1 MLNAIYYAVNHGA
14 TVIHMSLNYSRSS
27 QELDDAVSYANS
39 MGVICVTAGG
49 NDGRQATVYPG
60 VLKNVIDVASTGDN
74 VTLTRIYWLC
84 STTRAGLCI
93 FLPSLFSTRKC
104 RRFRHSNYR
113 TNLDLE
119 WRQ

>member
-1 MLNAIYYAVNHGA
+1 
-14 TVIHMSLNYSRSS
+14 
-27 QELDDAVSYANS
+27 
-39 MGVICVTAGG
+39 MGVIGMAVAG
-49 NDGRQATVYPG
+49 NDGRQATVHPG
-60 VLKNVIDVASTGDN
+60 ALKNVIDVASAGDN
-74 VTLTRIYWLC
+74 ATLTRIDWLC

-104 RRFRHSNYR
+104 RRFRHLNHR